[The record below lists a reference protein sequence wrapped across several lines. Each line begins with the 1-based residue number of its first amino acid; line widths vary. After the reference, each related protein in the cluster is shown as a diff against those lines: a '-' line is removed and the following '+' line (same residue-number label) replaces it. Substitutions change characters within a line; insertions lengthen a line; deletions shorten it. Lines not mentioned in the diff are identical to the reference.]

1 MSQGMA
7 LFLSALITGFI
18 LVTVSVVSQGVNALA
33 ALNNTTAI
41 ADAALTTTANAQ
53 VEPLPTPIYQ
63 LGSDEAAQI
72 AQKLAPTAKLQG
84 TPELVN
90 FQGTV
95 AYEVLL
101 DQGKVYVDANNGK
114 VLSTGL
120 AVATVGPVDMDQ
132 AVQIAEEYLQQNGAS
147 AEVVGVRYGQARG
160 MQLFEVNFE
169 NRVQVYV
176 NADTGEVA
184 IVRTPRRFQHDNDD
198 D

>member
-1 MSQGMA
+1 MSQRTA

-18 LVTVSVVSQGVNALA
+18 LVTVSIVSQGVNALA
-33 ALNNTTAI
+33 ALNDTSAT
-41 ADAALTTTANAQ
+41 ADAALINNTNVRVQ
-53 VEPLPTPIYQ
+53 PLPTPIYQ

-95 AYEVLL
+95 AYEVVL

-114 VLSTGL
+114 VLSNGL

-132 AVQIAEEYLQQNGAS
+132 AVQIAEDYLQQNGTS

-160 MQLFEVNFE
+160 MQLFEVSFE
-169 NRVQVYV
+169 NRVQIYV

-184 IVRTPRRFQHDNDD
+184 IVRTPRRFRSDD
-198 D
+198 H